1 MSTLK
6 VNAVT
11 NLAAET
17 PYQPTLM
24 TAVASTSG
32 TSVDFSGIPSWVKRV
47 TLQMSGVSASGTDNC
62 IVQIGPSGG
71 LEATGYAG
79 SFCYLAN
86 AGSIVIG
93 THSTSFQV
101 SVNNPSAACTLH
113 GQVVLCLMD
122 SSTNLWSMNSILGR
136 GDGNLLYLSGGSKS
150 LAGTLSKISV
160 KWSGSNT
167 FDAGSINVMYE

>member
-32 TSVDFSGIPSWVKRV
+32 TSIDFTGIPSWAKRV
-47 TLQMSGVSASGTDNC
+47 TVILNEVSTNGTSALL
-62 IVQIGPSGG
+62 IQIGNGSVITSG
-71 LEATGYAG
+71 Y
-79 SFCYLAN
+79 
-86 AGSIVIG
+86 V
-93 THSTSFQV
+93 STSNSFNQSSSTSGASSTAGFV
-101 SVNNPSAACTLH
+101 VNSNDATFVRSGIVTLH
-113 GQVVLCLMD
+113 LVDTSNTWISSHMVKLNTSQVAV
-122 SSTNLWSMNSILGR
+122 G
-136 GDGNLLYLSGGSKS
+136 GGSK
-150 LAGTLSKISV
+150 GLSGVLDRVRVTSV
-160 KWSGSNT
+160 TPDT